1 MDTFVKGENKMWK
14 MPAKERI
21 QTRIVAA
28 SAVKRVLDFQHQLSV
43 CKKETTIGYYA
54 AIILNNRNV
63 AKHLWREPQIIKF
76 ENAFHIWM
84 ATFANAHF
92 L

>member
-1 MDTFVKGENKMWK
+1 MDTFVKGENEIWK

-43 CKKETTIGYYA
+43 CPATHIEDVQAK
-54 AIILNNRNV
+54 RNT
-63 AKHLWREPQIIKF
+63 HRLLRTNHP
-76 ENAFHIWM
+76 
-84 ATFANAHF
+84 
-92 L
+92 